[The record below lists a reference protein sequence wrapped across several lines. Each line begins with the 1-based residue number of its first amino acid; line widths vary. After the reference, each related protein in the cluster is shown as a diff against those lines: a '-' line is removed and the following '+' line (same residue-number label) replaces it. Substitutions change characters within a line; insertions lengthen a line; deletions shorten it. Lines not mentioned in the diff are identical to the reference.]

1 MVELLHIRAK
11 QSATHVYNKK
21 EKAAAICRRPGVNLL
36 LTLYRKGRKLS
47 SIIMSICTWPAYF
60 TCSVLEPTAS
70 NISSLLPSATS
81 ISFTF
86 SSCLRRSNLS
96 GAYVDGIYTIANTE
110 NRNYIT
116 NGNRGKVACERKLHT
131 IDGTYL
137 WMKAKI
143 AAWPTAVSWDRKAI
157 VRMLQQ

>member
-1 MVELLHIRAK
+1 MVELFCIRAK

-36 LTLYRKGRKLS
+36 LTLYRKDRKLS
-47 SIIMSICTWPAYF
+47 SIIVHLYMASLFHLLSSRTNGLQYIFTAAFSNFHFLHFLKLSKEIQPIGSICGRDLHD
-60 TCSVLEPTAS
+60 CK
-70 NISSLLPSATS
+70 
-81 ISFTF
+81 
-86 SSCLRRSNLS
+86 
-96 GAYVDGIYTIANTE
+96 YT

-116 NGNRGKVACERKLHT
+116 NGNRGRVVCERKLHT

-143 AAWPTAVSWDRKAI
+143 AA
-157 VRMLQQ
+157 